1 MSEKR
6 MKPIWHFVG
15 LILSVMGGL
24 IVFSGIYQLIN
35 PPSVKTVL
43 AGTHPDIWWGGIMI
57 IFGGFMYLKNR
68 KLEV

>member
-6 MKPIWHFVG
+6 MKPIWYFVG

-43 AGTHPDIWWGGIMI
+43 AGTHPVIWWGGIMI